1 VCEKHYRTSSG
12 LALAK
17 VQATEGRT
25 PSQGRNEIERM
36 YKMNS
41 LNQRQLQLHVPVVG
55 WLLIVGHAI
64 FVLVGVFV
72 FVLLSG
78 IGVATGEREAMTIL
92 TTVGTAV
99 GLLLVVL
106 GIPGLVAGAGLLAR
120 KSWARI
126 LAIVVGILGLV
137 NVPIGTA
144 IGVYTLFVLMQDAA
158 AEYFA
163 PQATT

>member
-1 VCEKHYRTSSG
+1 
-12 LALAK
+12 
-17 VQATEGRT
+17 
-25 PSQGRNEIERM
+25 M
-36 YKMNS
+36 
-41 LNQRQLQLHVPVVG
+41 NQRQLQLHVPVVG

-72 FVLLSG
+72 FLLLTG
-78 IGVATGEREAMTIL
+78 IGVAMGEREAMTMMIL

-120 KSWARI
+120 KPWARI

-137 NVPIGTA
+137 NFPIGSA

-158 AEYFA
+158 TEYFA
-163 PQATT
+163 PQAPA

>member
-1 VCEKHYRTSSG
+1 
-12 LALAK
+12 
-17 VQATEGRT
+17 
-25 PSQGRNEIERM
+25 
-36 YKMNS
+36 MNS

-64 FVLVGVFV
+64 FLLVGVFV
-72 FVLLSG
+72 FLLLTG
-78 IGVATGEREAMTIL
+78 IGVASGEREAAAVL
-92 TTVGTAV
+92 VTVGTAV

-137 NVPIGTA
+137 NIPVGTVIGA
-144 IGVYTLFVLMQDAA
+144 YALFVLMQDAA

-163 PQATT
+163 PRAPA

>member
-1 VCEKHYRTSSG
+1 
-12 LALAK
+12 
-17 VQATEGRT
+17 
-25 PSQGRNEIERM
+25 
-36 YKMNS
+36 MNS

-64 FVLVGVFV
+64 FLLLGMFV
-72 FVLLSG
+72 FVLLTG
-78 IGVATGEREAMTIL
+78 IGIVSGEREATAIL
-92 TTVGTAV
+92 GIVGTAV

-126 LAIVVGILGLV
+126 LAIVVSILGLV
-137 NVPIGTA
+137 NFPIGTV
-144 IGVYTLFVLMQDAA
+144 IGAYTLFVLLQDTA

-163 PQATT
+163 PQASA

>member
-1 VCEKHYRTSSG
+1 MR
-12 LALAK
+12 
-17 VQATEGRT
+17 
-25 PSQGRNEIERM
+25 
-36 YKMNS
+36 KM
-41 LNQRQLQLHVPVVG
+41 NQRQLQLHVPVVG

-64 FVLVGVFV
+64 FLLVGLFV
-72 FVLLSG
+72 FVLLTG
-78 IGVATGEREAMTIL
+78 IGIASGERETMTIL

-126 LAIVVGILGLV
+126 LAIVVGILALV
-137 NVPIGTA
+137 NFPIGTA

-158 AEYFA
+158 TEYFA
-163 PQATT
+163 PQAPA

>member
-1 VCEKHYRTSSG
+1 
-12 LALAK
+12 
-17 VQATEGRT
+17 
-25 PSQGRNEIERM
+25 
-36 YKMNS
+36 MNS

-72 FVLLSG
+72 FVLLTG
-78 IGVATGEREAMTIL
+78 IGVATGEREAVAVL
-92 TTVGTAV
+92 STVGTAV

-120 KSWARI
+120 QSWARI

-158 AEYFA
+158 TEYFA
-163 PQATT
+163 PQAPA

>member
-1 VCEKHYRTSSG
+1 
-12 LALAK
+12 
-17 VQATEGRT
+17 
-25 PSQGRNEIERM
+25 
-36 YKMNS
+36 MNS
-41 LNQRQLQLHVPVVG
+41 LDQRQLQLHVPVLG

-64 FVLVGVFV
+64 FLLVGMFV
-72 FVLLSG
+72 FVLLTG
-78 IGVATGEREAMTIL
+78 IGFASGEREAMTVL
-92 TTVGTAV
+92 TIVGMAV

-120 KSWARI
+120 KPWARI

-158 AEYFA
+158 TEYFA
-163 PQATT
+163 PQASA

>member
-1 VCEKHYRTSSG
+1 MR
-12 LALAK
+12 K
-17 VQATEGRT
+17 V
-25 PSQGRNEIERM
+25 N
-36 YKMNS
+36 N

-64 FVLVGVFV
+64 FVLIGVFV
-72 FVLLSG
+72 FVLLTG
-78 IGVATGEREAMTIL
+78 IGVASGEREAVAVL

-99 GLLLVVL
+99 GSLLVVL

-120 KSWARI
+120 KSWARV

-163 PQATT
+163 PSSNLSQ

>member
-1 VCEKHYRTSSG
+1 
-12 LALAK
+12 
-17 VQATEGRT
+17 
-25 PSQGRNEIERM
+25 
-36 YKMNS
+36 MNS

-64 FVLVGVFV
+64 FLLVGVFV

-78 IGVATGEREAMTIL
+78 IGVATGDREAMTIL

-99 GLLLVVL
+99 GLLLIVL

-126 LAIVVGILGLV
+126 LAIVVAILGLA
-137 NVPIGTA
+137 NVPIGTL
-144 IGVYTLFVLMQDAA
+144 IGLYALWVLMQDAA
-158 AEYFA
+158 TEYFA
-163 PQATT
+163 PQASA

>member
-1 VCEKHYRTSSG
+1 MR
-12 LALAK
+12 
-17 VQATEGRT
+17 
-25 PSQGRNEIERM
+25 
-36 YKMNS
+36 KM
-41 LNQRQLQLHVPVVG
+41 NQRQLQLHVPVVG

-72 FVLLSG
+72 FLLLTG
-78 IGVATGEREAMTIL
+78 IGVAMGEREAMTMMIL

-126 LAIVVGILGLV
+126 LAIVVGILALV
-137 NVPIGTA
+137 NFPIGTA

-158 AEYFA
+158 TEYFA
-163 PQATT
+163 PQAPA

>member
-1 VCEKHYRTSSG
+1 
-12 LALAK
+12 
-17 VQATEGRT
+17 
-25 PSQGRNEIERM
+25 M
-36 YKMNS
+36 
-41 LNQRQLQLHVPVVG
+41 NQRQLQLHVPVVG

-72 FVLLSG
+72 FLLLTG
-78 IGVATGEREAMTIL
+78 IGVAMGEREAMTMMIL

-120 KSWARI
+120 KSWARV
-126 LAIVVGILGLV
+126 LAIVIGILGLV
-137 NVPIGTA
+137 NFPIGTA

-158 AEYFA
+158 TEYFA
-163 PQATT
+163 PQASA